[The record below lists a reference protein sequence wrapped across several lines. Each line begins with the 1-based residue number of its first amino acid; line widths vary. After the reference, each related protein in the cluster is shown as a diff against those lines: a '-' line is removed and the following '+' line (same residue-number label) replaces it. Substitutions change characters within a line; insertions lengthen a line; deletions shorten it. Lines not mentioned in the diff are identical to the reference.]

1 MKTEYEAKFY
11 PVDKKEITER
21 LENSGATLLQAEVKT
36 IIAVFN
42 KQANPQISAHYI
54 RVRDEG
60 DVIRMSA
67 KIHAAQ
73 DGNVSDQKEADTVVQ
88 NFDST
93 IQILECVGLK
103 RSGYQEKKR
112 ETWNLNG
119 AEVVIDTWPG
129 LEIYIEIEAE
139 SEEKVQQIA
148 ELLGFQWDNRIITSV
163 VEIYVQK
170 YNLSGEE
177 VLEIMANLT
186 FENNPFENLEA
197 KH

>member
-1 MKTEYEAKFY
+1 MKVEYEAKFY
-11 PVDKKEITER
+11 PVDKGSVTER
-21 LENSGATLLQAEVKT
+21 LKKNGAKLEQPEVTT

-42 KQANPQISAHYI
+42 KQANPQINAHYI

-60 DVIRMSA
+60 NVVRMSA

-73 DGNVSDQKEADTVVQ
+73 DGNVSDQKEADTVVED
-88 NFDST
+88 FEST
-93 IQILECVGLK
+93 VQILECAGLK

-129 LEIYIEIEAE
+129 LETYIEIEAE

-148 ELLGFQWDNRIITSV
+148 ELLDFQWEDRIITSV
-163 VEIYVQK
+163 VEIYMNK
-170 YNLSGEE
+170 YNLTGEE
-177 VLEIMANLT
+177 VLKIMGDLT
-186 FENNPFENLEA
+186 FDNNPFAKLEA
-197 KH
+197 KR